1 MSHILTT
8 LYSFILS
15 NPLGHQAPYLVYI
28 CHLETHRCGWL
39 SFGIICQSIKIFD
52 KRFNFFES
60 VIFTLVSILD
70 VAILSPPLQQNTCFS
85 TFIFI
90 LSSQVPFFNRV
101 MQFSDSQSFVVT
113 LRLFPILI
121 YTPHWSI
128 YAIPKLSNSPNS
140 ATSIAFP
147 NFPLSSY
154 FSSAI

>member
-1 MSHILTT
+1 MPYKIFNFFINRTKKSERIALKFSSPIASNMSHILTT

-28 CHLETHRCGWL
+28 CHLATHRCGWL

-70 VAILSPPLQQNTCFS
+70 VAILSPLLQQNTCFS

-121 YTPHWSI
+121 YTPH
-128 YAIPKLSNSPNS
+128 
-140 ATSIAFP
+140 
-147 NFPLSSY
+147 
-154 FSSAI
+154 

>member
-28 CHLETHRCGWL
+28 CHLATHRCGWL

-70 VAILSPPLQQNTCFS
+70 VAILSPLLQQNTCFPVL
-85 TFIFI
+85 ILI
-90 LSSQVPFFNRV
+90 LSSPDPFFNQF
-101 MQFSDSQSFVVT
+101 MQFSDPRLSIVT

>member
-28 CHLETHRCGWL
+28 CHLATHRCGWL

-52 KRFNFFES
+52 KRYFFES

-70 VAILSPPLQQNTCFS
+70 VAILSPLLQQNTCFS

-113 LRLFPILI
+113 LRLFSILI
-121 YTPHWSI
+121 YKPHWSI

>member
-28 CHLETHRCGWL
+28 CHLATHRCGWL

-70 VAILSPPLQQNTCFS
+70 IAIVSPPLQTNIRILVSSHILPPHTAFS
-85 TFIFI
+85 INLCITPGHKTEKKGNDISAPTWCSLSASLCSWI
-90 LSSQVPFFNRV
+90 LHQ
-101 MQFSDSQSFVVT
+101 
-113 LRLFPILI
+113 
-121 YTPHWSI
+121 
-128 YAIPKLSNSPNS
+128 
-140 ATSIAFP
+140 
-147 NFPLSSY
+147 
-154 FSSAI
+154 SAIVLYCQSLVYHPLHESQ